1 MKIFIDVDNTI
12 IEHYGFYSITTESR
26 VHKSIGKFP
35 KQNLEAIKYMYK
47 TSVCRDPE
55 RFKTAFSSDDVYILT
70 KYASEEYEIE
80 KKKRI
85 AFLLGITVEELC
97 GLKDKNGINK
107 YIAINL
113 SESKVTKVKEL
124 FRVNKIEN
132 FLLID
137 DYSQNIIEW
146 EDAGGIGIKYF
157 NEYNS
162 PQHPMNGVSISN
174 FKLFGNEKNKIHN
187 NILLVGLNKY
197 KSNLIE
203 KNLLAHSN
211 FTKVN
216 LLECVVKDMKE
227 KLQLDE
233 IKDIYKYNNF
243 EFLVDYYKFM
253 ENINKDYWVKRLK
266 KETEGIDGVL
276 LTSNFEPNFENIL
289 HNDDKEYI
297 KINIISFY
305 RNRCRH
311 QTIRISWMS

>member
-1 MKIFIDVDNTI
+1 M
-12 IEHYGFYSITTESR
+12 R
-26 VHKSIGKFP
+26 
-35 KQNLEAIKYMYK
+35 
-47 TSVCRDPE
+47 
-55 RFKTAFSSDDVYILT
+55 
-70 KYASEEYEIE
+70 
-80 KKKRI
+80 
-85 AFLLGITVEELC
+85 
-97 GLKDKNGINK
+97 
-107 YIAINL
+107 
-113 SESKVTKVKEL
+113 KVKEL

-233 IKDIYKYNNF
+233 IKDIYK
-243 EFLVDYYKFM
+243 
-253 ENINKDYWVKRLK
+253 
-266 KETEGIDGVL
+266 
-276 LTSNFEPNFENIL
+276 
-289 HNDDKEYI
+289 
-297 KINIISFY
+297 
-305 RNRCRH
+305 
-311 QTIRISWMS
+311 